1 MNNFLKVFLLILT
14 ITMLTSC
21 NKKDTK
27 VETNNND
34 LGGGAVTVDSN
45 NSNKDKKSVYDAKN
59 KVLNVWNNVK
69 IKAWINESFPKYI
82 KIYKDNTTHINS
94 NVPNYIFFV
103 ADKDDK
109 LSNIANFYKELFK
122 KLWYKDL
129 SKINKEELESS
140 QNLEFVLEN
149 PKYKEVT
156 EEDLKN
162 PSFLI
167 PNERKYLQKVLIQ
180 INKEVPEIIK
190 NNMGLDGFFV
200 EIYYN
205 QI

>member
-1 MNNFLKVFLLILT
+1 MNNFFKAFILVLT
-14 ITMLTSC
+14 ITILTSC
-21 NKKDTK
+21 NKKDTN

-34 LGGGAVTVDSN
+34 LGGVATVNTN
-45 NSNKDKKSVYDAKN
+45 NSNKDKKTIYDAEN

-94 NVPNYIFFV
+94 NVPNYIFFI

-109 LSNIANFYKELFK
+109 LSNIVNFYKELFK

-129 SKINKEELESS
+129 SKINKEEVESS

-167 PNERKYLQKVLIQ
+167 PNERKYLQKILIQ